1 MEIERTVRL
10 SAGIQEAA
18 TGGILE
24 VKGGILAF
32 LTKKILTKD

>member
-10 SAGIQEAA
+10 SAGIQEAT

-24 VKGGILAF
+24 AKGGILAS
-32 LTKKILTKD
+32 LMETS

>member
-24 VKGGILAF
+24 AKGGNTSLF
-32 LTKKILTKD
+32 DEKILTKD